1 MRNTNKSHDD
11 KKTVVEYKDSLDEW
25 SSLSCFAIVSK
36 PNCNEYDEKK
46 KRHTA
51 TKRKKKFVGWRRRR
65 RRRRVCFIACY
76 NYCTS
81 NTGKRQ
87 LFSNSI
93 RIKPTIACNSDVF
106 SVRFFVAFSVL
117 GSASFIA
124 RNKHETEKRNARKP
138 PKKSTRTT
146 NTHSMHIANCNING
160 KKRHLKM

>member
-51 TKRKKKFVGWRRRR
+51 TKRKKKIVGWRRRR

-93 RIKPTIACNSDVF
+93 RIKPTIACNSDVYN
-106 SVRFFVAFSVL
+106 VRFFLQHLVYLVQL
-117 GSASFIA
+117 
-124 RNKHETEKRNARKP
+124 HLLLETNMRQKNATQGNHRKKVREP
-138 PKKSTRTT
+138 PILIQCTSPTAT
-146 NTHSMHIANCNING
+146 
-160 KKRHLKM
+160 